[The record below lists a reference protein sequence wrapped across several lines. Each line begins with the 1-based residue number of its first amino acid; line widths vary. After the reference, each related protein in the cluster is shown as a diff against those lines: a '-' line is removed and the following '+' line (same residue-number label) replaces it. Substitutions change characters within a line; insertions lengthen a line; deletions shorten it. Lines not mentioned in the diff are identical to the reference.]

1 MTILESPFFRSVAA
15 ITRAMEKALTY
26 MLGLCVLVMVLLVFG
41 NVVLRYGFNS
51 GITISEEVARMSFV
65 WLIFLGTVIAF
76 RTKQHLGVNMLLDR
90 LPIMSQKII
99 HILRQLIIMWVLWLL
114 MQGGWDQMVI
124 GVNTALPVTGWS
136 QALFSGMVWFSAVAM
151 FVLAIGDI
159 AIAIM
164 TPAERSYQYRFRTA
178 VDHVDDAE

>member
-1 MTILESPFFRSVAA
+1 MTILEGPFFRSTVTLTHA
-15 ITRAMEKALTY
+15 IERVLTY
-26 MLGLCVLVMVLLVFG
+26 VLGLCVLVMLLLVFG

-51 GITISEEVARMSFV
+51 GITVSEEVARMSFV

-90 LPIMSQKII
+90 MPVMAQKII

-114 MQGGWDQMVI
+114 MEGGWDQMVI

-136 QALFSGMVWFSAVAM
+136 QALFSGMVWFSAIAM
-151 FVLAIGDI
+151 FFLAIGDI

-164 TPAERSYQYRFRTA
+164 TPAERTFQYRFRTA
-178 VDHVDDAE
+178 VDTVDDME

>member
-1 MTILESPFFRSVAA
+1 MTILESPLFRSAV
-15 ITRAMEKALTY
+15 TVTHTVEKILTY
-26 MLGLCVLVMVLLVFG
+26 VLGLCVLVMLLLVFG

-51 GITISEEVARMSFV
+51 GITVSEEVARLSFV

-76 RTKQHLGVNMLLDR
+76 RTKQHLGVNMLLER
-90 LPIMSQKII
+90 LPIMLQKII
-99 HILRQLIIMWVLWLL
+99 HILRQLIIIWILWLL
-114 MQGGWDQMVI
+114 MDGGWDQMAI

-136 QALFSGMVWFSAVAM
+136 QALFSGMVWFSAAAM

-164 TPAERSYQYRFRTA
+164 TPADRAYQYRFRTA
-178 VDHVDDAE
+178 VDNAEEIE

>member
-1 MTILESPFFRSVAA
+1 MTILDSPFYRSGVA
-15 ITRAMEKALTY
+15 ITHTIEKVLTY
-26 MLGLCVLVMVLLVFG
+26 VLGLCVLIMLLLVFG

-90 LPIMSQKII
+90 LPVILQKII

-114 MQGGWDQMVI
+114 MDGGWDQMVI

-136 QALFSGMVWFSAVAM
+136 QALFSGMVWFSAIAM
-151 FVLAIGDI
+151 FLLAIGDI
-159 AIAIM
+159 AIAIF
-164 TPAERSYQYRFRTA
+164 TPADRAHQYRFRTA
-178 VDHVDDAE
+178 VDNVDDME

>member
-1 MTILESPFFRSVAA
+1 MTILDSPVFQSVAA
-15 ITRAMEKALTY
+15 ITRTVEKTLTY
-26 MLGLCVLVMVLLVFG
+26 VLGLCVLVMLLLVFG

-90 LPIMSQKII
+90 LPVMLQKII

-159 AIAIM
+159 AISIM
-164 TPAERSYQYRFRTA
+164 TPAQRSYQHRFRTA
-178 VDHVDDAE
+178 VDTVDDME

>member
-1 MTILESPFFRSVAA
+1 MTILESPIFHSVAA
-15 ITRAMEKALTY
+15 VTRTVEKMLTY
-26 MLGLCVLVMVLLVFG
+26 LLGLCVLVMLLLVFG

-90 LPIMSQKII
+90 LPIMLQKII
-99 HILRQLIIMWVLWLL
+99 HILRQLIIMWILWLL
-114 MQGGWDQMVI
+114 MDGGWDQMVI
-124 GVNTALPVTGWS
+124 GANTSLPVTGWP
-136 QALFSGMVWFSAVAM
+136 QAMFSGMVWFSAAAM

-164 TPAERSYQYRFRTA
+164 TPTDRAYRYRFRTA
-178 VDHVDDAE
+178 VDNSDEIE